1 MNPTFYAGSTNGQVP
16 VTQEIGQTL
25 LTAGQILSQAN
36 QGYAPIGTIGT
47 TGTGTPVTA
56 TASIDSGTLLILI
69 VLGFFMFG
77 GKR

>member
-36 QGYAPIGTIGT
+36 QASGPI
-47 TGTGTPVTA
+47 GTGTPVTA

>member
-1 MNPTFYAGSTNGQVP
+1 MNPTLQLGYTPTGTIPGQVP

-25 LTAGQILSQAN
+25 LTAGQILSQGA
-36 QGYAPIGTIGT
+36 GGPIGT
-47 TGTGTPVTA
+47 TGTPVTA
-56 TASIDSGTLLILI
+56 TASIDSGTLLILV